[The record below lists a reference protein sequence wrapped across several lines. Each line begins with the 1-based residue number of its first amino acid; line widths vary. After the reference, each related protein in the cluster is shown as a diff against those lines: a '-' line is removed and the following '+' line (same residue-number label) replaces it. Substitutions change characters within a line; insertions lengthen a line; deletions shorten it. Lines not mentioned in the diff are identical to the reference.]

1 MNLKT
6 RLIIYFKI
14 RIWKYIKKIFSSFFK
29 INNNI
34 FKNNNKQ
41 IIKIVILHMY
51 RKSAPIFSQS

>member
-14 RIWKYIKKIFSSFFK
+14 RIWKHIKKIFSSFFEN
-29 INNNI
+29 NNNI
-34 FKNNNKQ
+34 FLKNNKQ

-51 RKSAPIFSQS
+51 G